1 MPKTDNAGGRQQFI
15 NQTIAISLP
24 PIPTGGIFINYKIKM
39 LTNIIAAFLA
49 IAGAQVRFPDA
60 CVSS

>member
-24 PIPTGGIFINYKIKM
+24 LKPAGGIFINYKMKM

-49 IAGAQVRFPDA
+49 IVGAQVRFPGV